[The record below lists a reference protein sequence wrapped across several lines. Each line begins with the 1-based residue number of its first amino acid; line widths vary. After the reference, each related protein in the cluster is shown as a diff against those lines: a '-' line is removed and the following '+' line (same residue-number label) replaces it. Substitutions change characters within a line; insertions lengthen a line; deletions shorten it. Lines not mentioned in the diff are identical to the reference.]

1 MVVLDVGGRDD
12 PFTEDLLSNIDYI
25 SPNETE
31 LERIIGPA
39 LSELADPIEDIIRT
53 KLLSKYPSLK
63 VLLKL
68 GADGCAIVTKD
79 LHLKC
84 HNITKYNDVILQDY
98 TIVDVTG
105 AGLIFSIDIFLKR
118 YRRLFD
124 GIFLCEICA
133 INWNIAY

>member
-1 MVVLDVGGRDD
+1 MNNFFQGKLVVLDVGGRDD
-12 PFTEDLLSNIDYI
+12 PFTDELLSNIDYI

-39 LSELADPIEDIIRT
+39 MAEVAEPIEEIIRT
-53 KLLSKYPSLK
+53 KLLSKYPTLK

-68 GADGCAIVTKD
+68 GADGCAVVTKD

-84 HNITKYNDVILQDY
+84 HNITKYNETILSDY

-105 AGLIFSIDIFLKR
+105 AGLNLRIKVVKR
-118 YRRLFD
+118 YR
-124 GIFLCEICA
+124 
-133 INWNIAY
+133 